1 MNEIF
6 FKNAC
11 PEAPARFVKIGQKTC
26 CKTYRFNKKNRGFTG
41 SFFHDPIIAHY
52 CFRLY
57 QKTAAKA
64 IYITLQYFNIF
75 TYISI
80 YIHQ

>member
-1 MNEIF
+1 MPVRKHLPDLSKSDRER
-6 FKNAC
+6 A
-11 PEAPARFVKIGQKTC
+11 VKRTDS
-26 CKTYRFNKKNRGFTG
+26 TKKNRGFTG

-64 IYITLQYFNIF
+64 VDN
-75 TYISI
+75 TYALSKTV
-80 YIHQ
+80 YNKTVE